1 MTHIPV
7 MLEQAVDV
15 LVHRLDGF
23 YIDCTF
29 GRGGHSAAILSK
41 LSDQGRLMVIDK
53 DPEAIAVAQASMGH
67 DARVSIVQGSFAQIK
82 DHVAASSVEKVDGI
96 LLDLGVS
103 SNQLDVAERG
113 FSFGKPGPLDMRMDN
128 SAGETAAEWLNRASE
143 SEISVVLKEYGE
155 ERHARRIARGIVA
168 ARAVTPL
175 QTTQDLAQLVAKV
188 SPSHDTNKHPATR
201 VFQAVLI
208 QVNQELKDIDE
219 CLAATPDLLEIGG
232 RLVVISFHSLEDRRA
247 KRFIKQQEKNDPY
260 PSKFPIFDHQIHRPV
275 RSLGK
280 WRAENPE
287 LAVNTRARSAVMRAM
302 EKIA

>member
-23 YIDCTF
+23 YVDCTF
-29 GRGGHSAAILSK
+29 GRGGHSAAILNK

-53 DPEAIAVAQASMGH
+53 DPEAIAAAQASLGQ
-67 DARVSIVQGSFAQIK
+67 DARVSIVHGSFAQLK
-82 DHVAASSVEKVDGI
+82 DHVVASAVEKVDGI

-103 SNQLDVAERG
+103 SNQLDVADRG

-128 SAGETAAEWLNRASE
+128 TAGETAAQWLNRAPE
-143 SEISVVLKEYGE
+143 AEISVVLKEYGE

-168 ARAVTPL
+168 ARAIAPL

-188 SPSHDTNKHPATR
+188 SPSHDPNKHPATR
-201 VFQAVLI
+201 VFQAVRI

-219 CLAATPDLLEIGG
+219 CLAATPDLLQLGG

-247 KRFIKQQEKNDPY
+247 KRFIKMQEKNDPC
-260 PSKFPIFDHQIHRPV
+260 PSKFPIFDHQIQRPV

-280 WRAENPE
+280 WRAGNPE
-287 LAVNTRARSAVMRAM
+287 LAANPRARSAVMRAM

>member
-1 MTHIPV
+1 
-7 MLEQAVDV
+7 
-15 LVHRLDGF
+15 
-23 YIDCTF
+23 
-29 GRGGHSAAILSK
+29 
-41 LSDQGRLMVIDK
+41 
-53 DPEAIAVAQASMGH
+53 VAQASMGH

-188 SPSHDTNKHPATR
+188 SPSHDPNKHPATR
-201 VFQAVLI
+201 VFQAVRI
-208 QVNQELKDIDE
+208 QVNQELKDLDE

-260 PSKFPIFDHQIHRPV
+260 PSKFPIFDHQIQRPV

-287 LAVNTRARSAVMRAM
+287 LALNPRARSAVMRAM

>member
-29 GRGGHSAAILSK
+29 GRGGHSAAILDK

-53 DPEAIAVAQASMGH
+53 DPEAIAVAQSSMGR
-67 DARVSIVQGSFAQIK
+67 DARVSIVHGSFAQIK
-82 DHVAASSVEKVDGI
+82 EHVAASAVEKVDGI

-128 SAGETAAEWLNRASE
+128 TSGETAAEWLNRASE
-143 SEISVVLKEYGE
+143 SEIATVLKDYGE
-155 ERHARRIARGIVA
+155 ERHARRIARAIVA
-168 ARAVTPL
+168 ERAGKPL

-188 SPSHDTNKHPATR
+188 SPSHDPNKHPATR
-201 VFQAVLI
+201 VFQAVRI
-208 QVNQELKDIDE
+208 QVNQELKDIDG

-232 RLVVISFHSLEDRRA
+232 RLVVISFHSLEDRLA
-247 KRFIKQQEKNDPY
+247 KRFIKRQEKNDPY
-260 PSKFPIFDHQIHRPV
+260 PSKFPIFDHQIQRPV

-280 WRAENPE
+280 WRAESLE
-287 LAVNTRARSAVMRAM
+287 LAMNPRARSAVMRAM